1 MSHINKRMIEE
12 LRKSAGESLSDQ
24 VYRHLREA
32 LISGDFV
39 PESKISTRT
48 VAAQN
53 GTSVMPVREALK
65 RLNAEGALEVEAK
78 RAYRVPKLNPKKAAE
93 LFEVRAILESAGA
106 AAAAK
111 LISLEALSQLDLLCD
126 AAEEAWHSGDVGA
139 FLRLNARFHRAVHAQ
154 SGNSFLADTV
164 DMIFV
169 RTGPLLG
176 LAIGKIVDQADW
188 ENDHRKLVQALRSG
202 DSVEAGHLMEQDAAW
217 GMDLFQLVDCP
228 SERVPVSAA

>member
-1 MSHINKRMIEE
+1 MSRINNRMVEKIQ
-12 LRKSAGESLSDQ
+12 KSASESLSEQ
-24 VYRHLREA
+24 VYQHLREA

-53 GTSVMPVREALK
+53 GISVMPVREALK
-65 RLNAEGALEVEAK
+65 RLSAEGALEVEAK
-78 RAYRVPKLNPKKAAE
+78 RAYRVPKLNPKKAAD
-93 LFEVRAILESAGA
+93 LFEVRAILEAAGA

-111 LISLEALSQLDLLCD
+111 LISPAALSQLDLMCD
-126 AAEEAWHSGDVGA
+126 AAEEAWHNGDVGA

-202 DSVEAGHLMEQDAAW
+202 DSAEAGRLMEQDAAW
-217 GMDLFQLVDCP
+217 GMGLFRSVDWP
-228 SERVPVSAA
+228 DKRVPVSAA